1 MLLKTNTVL
10 LAGLCDP
17 QNHEVWREFDER
29 YRPVVASF
37 ARRLGLSPAD
47 AEEVAQETLVR
58 FVEEYR
64 AGRYERERGRLRSW
78 VFGMARAR
86 ASDFKR
92 AIERRHEARGE
103 SALAQLAS
111 DAELEQLFDEE
122 WQRVLLRNALDELRQ
137 GTRTDPQSIRAL
149 EMLALEQR
157 PAVEVGAALGMTAN
171 AVYAAKHRALVRL
184 REILARFDRDW

>member
-17 QNHEVWREFDER
+17 QNQEVWREFDER
-29 YRPVVASF
+29 YRPVVVAF
-37 ARRLGLSPAD
+37 ARRLQLSHAD

-64 AGRYERERGRLRSW
+64 AGRYERGRGRLRSW

-86 ASDFKR
+86 AADFKR
-92 AIERRHEARGE
+92 RALRRREERGE
-103 SALAQLAS
+103 SALEEVAS
-111 DAELEQLFDEE
+111 DVELEGLFEEEWHRALLRDALAEL
-122 WQRVLLRNALDELRQ
+122 RN

-149 EMLALEQR
+149 EMLALEQK
-157 PAVEVGAALGMTAN
+157 PAAEIAAALGMTPN
-171 AVYAAKHRALVRL
+171 AVYAAKHRALVHL
-184 REILARFDRDW
+184 REILARFERDW